1 MRLQGRGSMKKVRL
15 EKVSKRFDVSDDTL
29 YSAIGRGI
37 IHSKFKGSKAYIRLN
52 KKAKAAI
59 ERLKAGEDVKKEKI
73 RSLKKQLKL
82 SERIIAAK
90 DEIIKAKDHE
100 LANIKEVYN
109 NLLHLYNESKLL
121 EEKNNSTEETPK
133 KESRRVVEE
142 GYRLIS
148 PALFSQRMQ
157 EFGFSVEEVKT
168 LIVQSVLEGSMDL
181 VAEGLIIEDGF
192 FSQFERKSTYWDK
205 RNS

>member
-1 MRLQGRGSMKKVRL
+1 MKKVRL
-15 EKVSKRFDVSDDTL
+15 EKVSKTFNVSDDTL

-37 IHSKFKGSKAYIRLN
+37 IRSNIKGSKAYIRLN

-59 ERLKAGEDVKKEKI
+59 EKLKAQEDVKKEKI
-73 RSLKKQLKL
+73 RSLKKEIKL
-82 SERIIAAK
+82 SNRIIDAK

-100 LANIKEVYN
+100 LASIKEVYN

-121 EEKNNSTEETPK
+121 EQKNTSKEEPDETKKQSVEK
-133 KESRRVVEE
+133 
-142 GYRLIS
+142 GFRLIS

-157 EFGFSVEEVKT
+157 EFGFSVDEVKT

-181 VAEGLIIEDGF
+181 TDEGLVIEDGF
-192 FSQFERKSTYWDK
+192 FSRFDRKSTYWDR

>member
-1 MRLQGRGSMKKVRL
+1 MKKVRL
-15 EKVSKRFDVSDDTL
+15 EKVSKTFDISDDAL

-37 IHSKFKGSKAYIRLN
+37 IQSRIKGSKAYIRLN

-59 ERLKAGEDVKKEKI
+59 EQLKAGEDVKKEKI
-73 RSLKKQLKL
+73 KSLKKQLKL
-82 SERIIAAK
+82 NERIIEAK

-100 LANIKEVYN
+100 LASIKEVYN

-121 EEKNNSTEETPK
+121 EEKNSTPQEAAPK
-133 KESRRVVEE
+133 KQSKRGVEE
-142 GYRLIS
+142 GFRLIS

-157 EFGFSVEEVKT
+157 EAGFSVDEIKT
-168 LIVQSVLEGSMDL
+168 LIVRSVLEGSMDL
-181 VAEGLIIEDGF
+181 VEEGLIIEDGF
-192 FSQFERKSTYWDK
+192 FSRFERKSTYWDR

>member
-1 MRLQGRGSMKKVRL
+1 MKNVRL
-15 EKVSKRFDVSDDTL
+15 EKVSKTFDISDDAL
-29 YSAIGRGI
+29 YSAIGRGMLR
-37 IHSKFKGSKAYIRLN
+37 SSSKGSKAYIRLD

-59 ERLKAGEDVKKEKI
+59 EQLKAGEDVKKEKI
-73 RSLKKQLKL
+73 KSLKKQLKL

-100 LANIKEVYN
+100 LASIKEVYN

-121 EEKNNSTEETPK
+121 EEKNTVPAKETPK
-133 KESRRVVEE
+133 KESKPVVEE

-157 EFGFSVEEVKT
+157 EFGFSVEDVKT

-181 VAEGLIIEDGF
+181 VAEGLIIEDEF
-192 FSQFERKSTYWDK
+192 FSRFERKSTYWDR

>member
-1 MRLQGRGSMKKVRL
+1 MKKVRL
-15 EKVSKRFDVSDDTL
+15 EKVSKAFDVSDDAL

-37 IHSKFKGSKAYIRLN
+37 LRSRFKGSKAYIRLN
-52 KKAKAAI
+52 KKARAAI
-59 ERLKAGEDVKKEKI
+59 EQLKAGEDVKKEKI
-73 RSLKKQLKL
+73 KALKKQLRL
-82 SERIIAAK
+82 SERIIDAK

-100 LANIKEVYN
+100 LASIKEVYN

-121 EEKNNSTEETPK
+121 EEKNGGPEAAPK
-133 KESRRVVEE
+133 KASRPVVEE

-157 EFGFSVEEVKT
+157 EAGFSVDEVKT

-192 FSQFERKSTYWDK
+192 FSRFERKSTYWDK

>member
-1 MRLQGRGSMKKVRL
+1 MKKVRL
-15 EKVSKRFDVSDDTL
+15 EKVSKTFNVSDDAL

-37 IHSKFKGSKAYIRLN
+37 IRSNIKGSKAYIRLG

-59 ERLKAGEDVKKEKI
+59 EKLKAQENLKKEKI
-73 RSLKKQLKL
+73 KSLKKELKL
-82 SERIIAAK
+82 SNRIIDAK

-100 LANIKEVYN
+100 LASIKEVYN

-121 EEKNNSTEETPK
+121 EEKNTPKEEPK
-133 KESRRVVEE
+133 KEKKRAVEE

-157 EFGFSVEEVKT
+157 EFGFTVDEVKT
-168 LIVQSVLEGSMDL
+168 LIVQSVVAGSMDFTE
-181 VAEGLIIEDGF
+181 EGLIIEDGF
-192 FSQFERKSTYWDK
+192 FSRFDRKSTYWDR